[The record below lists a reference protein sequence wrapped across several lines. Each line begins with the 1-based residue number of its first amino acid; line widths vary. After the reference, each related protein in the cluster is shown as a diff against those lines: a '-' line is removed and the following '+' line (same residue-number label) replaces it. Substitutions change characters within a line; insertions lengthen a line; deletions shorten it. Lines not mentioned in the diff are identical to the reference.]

1 MNNLVSY
8 LFQTN
13 AFRVCPDNKP
23 FWYTSGK
30 IGPYFINTHFLYG
43 SEESAIEFLSFI
55 DVEKDNKLDLPK
67 KVLDKTLAQYNN
79 NNIYIKTI

>member
-1 MNNLVSY
+1 MSNLVSY

-13 AFRVCPDNKP
+13 AFKVCPDNKP

-43 SEESAIEFLSFI
+43 SEKEAVDF
-55 DVEKDNKLDLPK
+55 
-67 KVLDKTLAQYNN
+67 
-79 NNIYIKTI
+79 